1 MHQFHPPYT
10 RRVSSNRALY
20 LKFLSTYTIC
30 IIYLHVTEARLEVT
44 IVMFYFC
51 HSTIPS
57 DVMKNIFN
65 SISPYIWEKISLLTN
80 IRNKRDFFFFFLKN
94 KKSIRFF
101 FFFFCDV
108 VKKYHIFP
116 LKVCNFQYGHRFFF
130 SKETRNIRAYKKV
143 RLKMRN
149 HLGRVFPCFF
159 LQIYFPLL
167 SLIIT
172 NRAETCTLKAIY
184 RHIYHM
190 KTVLPYEVF
199 FLRYVFLKTS

>member
-1 MHQFHPPYT
+1 MHQSHPPYT
-10 RRVSSNRALY
+10 RRASSNRALY

-44 IVMFYFC
+44 IVMSYFC
-51 HSTIPS
+51 HSKIPS

-65 SISPYIWEKISLLTN
+65 SISRYNWEKISLLTN
-80 IRNKRDFFFFFLKN
+80 MRNKRG
-94 KKSIRFF
+94 F

-116 LKVCNFQYGHRFFF
+116 SKVCNFQYGHRFFF

-172 NRAETCTLKAIY
+172 NRAETCTLRPFIGIY
-184 RHIYHM
+184 TIWRLSYPM
-190 KTVLPYEVF
+190 KSF
-199 FLRYVFLKTS
+199 F